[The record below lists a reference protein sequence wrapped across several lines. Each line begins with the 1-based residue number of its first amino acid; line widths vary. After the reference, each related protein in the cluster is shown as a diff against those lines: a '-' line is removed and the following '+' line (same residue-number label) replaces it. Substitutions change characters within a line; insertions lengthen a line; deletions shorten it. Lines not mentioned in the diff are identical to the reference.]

1 MAPSVDDTVN
11 GLKDVIAKLESRV
24 EELENRYLPK
34 SLSEQ
39 LRIVLMGPPGA
50 GMLSNSQVI
59 RPSKQ
64 LKAIVSK

>member
-24 EELENRYLPK
+24 EELENRFLPK

-39 LRIVLMGPPGA
+39 LRIILMGPPGA
-50 GMLSNSQVI
+50 GTL
-59 RPSKQ
+59 
-64 LKAIVSK
+64 IVK